1 MDFLFP
7 YSEQKIKPNIKMA
20 IQRIGIHKNKRSN
33 AVKTQKREIAGFLS
47 DGKEEKAKIR
57 VEHIIREDFAI
68 EGLEILELN
77 LELVHERIKQISN
90 NRECPAELKEAV
102 CSIIWATNNVDID
115 ELKEVTNQLTKKY
128 GKEFAKQA
136 MNNDNNCVNQRLYA
150 KLSYRP
156 PSKLLVKRYLEEIA
170 KIYNVDWT
178 PSPDLE
184 EEVERP
190 FASPSGSSIPMA
202 PGSGLTGAYTR
213 PNVEPPSSNL
223 NAYELEEQL
232 AFLRNQSQPQSNQS
246 SYPPLPPLQQPL
258 PPPNNTSNQGSN
270 TPPVDLAPSEQD
282 EIPLVEARIIS
293 SSVPLNELS
302 AAAKTLPAPN
312 TNTTTVLPPPPQPA
326 PVPILPPAPSTATAR
341 DDDDASDP
349 FDDLEARL
357 AALRGN
363 NP

>member
-1 MDFLFP
+1 
-7 YSEQKIKPNIKMA
+7 MA

-90 NRECPAELKEAV
+90 NKECPAELKEAV

-178 PSPDLE
+178 PSP
-184 EEVERP
+184 
-190 FASPSGSSIPMA
+190 GK
-202 PGSGLTGAYTR
+202 T
-213 PNVEPPSSNL
+213 
-223 NAYELEEQL
+223 
-232 AFLRNQSQPQSNQS
+232 
-246 SYPPLPPLQQPL
+246 
-258 PPPNNTSNQGSN
+258 
-270 TPPVDLAPSEQD
+270 VD
-282 EIPLVEARIIS
+282 
-293 SSVPLNELS
+293 
-302 AAAKTLPAPN
+302 
-312 TNTTTVLPPPPQPA
+312 
-326 PVPILPPAPSTATAR
+326 
-341 DDDDASDP
+341 
-349 FDDLEARL
+349 FMCW
-357 AALRGN
+357 
-363 NP
+363 